1 MRLLMSGFSVI
12 AGLVV
17 ALVVSPGLTLAALA
31 CAVLIVL
38 PMSIFDL
45 RAYRIGT
52 RSWAAMQAIYEQLS
66 RHFIGLKAARVLS
79 AEDRYRAEFDK
90 LARQHGRQGIAL
102 SRNSAASSFI
112 HSMAAATMLCVLIY
126 IAVTAGASNA
136 EPVLLAVIFSRL
148 LPRVQGVQYDVQSL
162 LSVLPQFDGLNRLVA
177 ETRAAAEA
185 EPAPASPPLRL
196 AKELS
201 VHDLQFRYREDGP
214 LILDHVSLT
223 LAAKG
228 STGLIGMSGGGKT
241 TLADI
246 LAGLIPPTGGR
257 ILIDGAEL
265 PPSRRPQW
273 RQRVSYVTQEEFLF
287 NDSVRANLLVA
298 RPSTT
303 EDEMWTALTEAHAAA
318 IVKALPK
325 GLDTLIGERG
335 TLISR
340 GQRQR
345 LCLARALLS
354 KPDLLILD
362 EATSA
367 LNPVD
372 EEEILGALRDMAK
385 DRAVLVIAHRISTVA
400 WTDRIIVMGQGRIL
414 EEGTASALQSNAQSL
429 VRAMSSLEQIAGIE
443 MP

>member
-1 MRLLMSGFSVI
+1 
-12 AGLVV
+12 
-17 ALVVSPGLTLAALA
+17 
-31 CAVLIVL
+31 
-38 PMSIFDL
+38 
-45 RAYRIGT
+45 
-52 RSWAAMQAIYEQLS
+52 
-66 RHFIGLKAARVLS
+66 
-79 AEDRYRAEFDK
+79 
-90 LARQHGRQGIAL
+90 
-102 SRNSAASSFI
+102 
-112 HSMAAATMLCVLIY
+112 
-126 IAVTAGASNA
+126 
-136 EPVLLAVIFSRL
+136 
-148 LPRVQGVQYDVQSL
+148 
-162 LSVLPQFDGLNRLVA
+162 
-177 ETRAAAEA
+177 
-185 EPAPASPPLRL
+185 
-196 AKELS
+196 
-201 VHDLQFRYREDGP
+201 
-214 LILDHVSLT
+214 
-223 LAAKG
+223 
-228 STGLIGMSGGGKT
+228 
-241 TLADI
+241 
-246 LAGLIPPTGGR
+246 
-257 ILIDGAEL
+257 
-265 PPSRRPQW
+265 
-273 RQRVSYVTQEEFLF
+273 
-287 NDSVRANLLVA
+287 
-298 RPSTT
+298 
-303 EDEMWTALTEAHAAA
+303 MWTALTEAHAAA